1 MSILLKNNEKD
12 GQKLKRS
19 LKKPQKKTTS
29 NQVRL
34 PAEFKHINK
43 RRKRK

>member
-12 GQKLKRS
+12 DEKLKKVI
-19 LKKPQKKTTS
+19 KKTSKKTTS